1 MPSKTML
8 SDMVAQWVK
17 NLPAM
22 QKTPVQFLSRDDPW
36 KRDRLPT
43 LVFLGFPGGS
53 DSKESTC
60 NAGVLGSIPGL
71 GRSPGGGHGNPHSIL
86 AWRSPWTEEPG
97 GLQSMGPQR
106 ARHDLVTKQQQ
117 RCPPSLLF
125 SLHSWI
131 KAQRGDQLACG
142 YSTIRRVL
150 EPKHS

>member
-60 NAGVLGSIPGL
+60 NEEDLVLIPGL
-71 GRSPGGGHGNPHSIL
+71 GRSQKIPEGGHG
-86 AWRSPWTEEPG
+86 SPCIGSTE
-97 GLQSMGPQR
+97 S
-106 ARHDLVTKQQQ
+106 
-117 RCPPSLLF
+117 
-125 SLHSWI
+125 
-131 KAQRGDQLACG
+131 
-142 YSTIRRVL
+142 
-150 EPKHS
+150 